1 MTVSEAITKS
11 GITPSASY
19 TGIETANDFV
29 LAFQIESTQTK
40 EHSGSLNATTEDAQY
55 IRTGNVTEKTGTQRT
70 LTVNGDRCVGD
81 AFQDFVLSHKIVYGT
96 GSDVIVPYIY
106 FSLRTGKGE
115 KGSASIIVT
124 TDVGGAAG
132 SKATFACDVKAI
144 GTPDEFDYTTNAEA

>member
-40 EHSGSLNATTEDAQY
+40 ESQWIVCADHVKEHSGSLNATTEDAQY
-55 IRTGNVTEKTGTQRT
+55 IRTG
-70 LTVNGDRCVGD
+70 
-81 AFQDFVLSHKIVYGT
+81 
-96 GSDVIVPYIY
+96 
-106 FSLRTGKGE
+106 KGE
-115 KGSASIIVT
+115 KGSAAIIVT
-124 TDVGGAAG
+124 SDVGGAAG

-144 GTPDEFDYTTNAEA
+144 GTPDEFDYTPATQSAEPAKAVKG

>member
-40 EHSGSLNATTEDAQY
+40 ESQWIVCADHVKEHSGSLNATTEDAQY
-55 IRTGNVTEKTGTQRT
+55 IRTGNVT
-70 LTVNGDRCVGD
+70 D
-81 AFQDFVLSHKIVYGT
+81 KIVYGT
-96 GSDVIVPYIY
+96 GSDIIVPYIY

-115 KGSASIIVT
+115 QGRAAIIVT
-124 TDVGGAAG
+124 SDVGGAAG

-144 GTPDEFDYTTNAEA
+144 GTPDEFDYNPATQSAAPAKAVKG

>member
-40 EHSGSLNATTEDAQY
+40 ESQWIVCADHVKEHSGSD
-55 IRTGNVTEKTGTQRT
+55 I
-70 LTVNGDRCVGD
+70 
-81 AFQDFVLSHKIVYGT
+81 
-96 GSDVIVPYIY
+96 IVPYIY

-115 KGSASIIVT
+115 KGRAAIIVT
-124 TDVGGAAG
+124 SDVGGAAG

-144 GTPDEFDYTTNAEA
+144 GTPDEFDYNPATQSAAPAKAVKG